1 MMFSVTKPPKKM
13 TLVAIIECADQ
24 RYLRDKTH
32 PDKVFIFLLFKR
44 TRQTFFSMNNG
55 MVFSN

>member
-32 PDKVFIFLLFKR
+32 PDKVFIFYSLKELDKP
-44 TRQTFFSMNNG
+44 FFQ
-55 MVFSN
+55 